1 MAKCPQQRDDGDAGA
16 GCPVQHQ
23 LSLNNMMPSDLSQS
37 DSPASA
43 ALPDL
48 RVSSSI
54 PRSGLEGDAGG
65 GGGDARPSAANG
77 TWLYPSPRM
86 FYNAMRRKG
95 HGARP
100 EDMEVIVTIHNMV
113 NEQTWQAVLRWES
126 YYHPE
131 GQPKLG
137 RFLGRPDDLSPRAWL
152 RTYILGYRRPF
163 DRHDWF
169 VERADGSTA
178 RYVID
183 FYSGKAAE
191 PAPGC
196 GDVPVPPSFH
206 IDARPAIDSWQAL
219 YERMHYSV
227 QGALHRLSQAL
238 RAAPWGGGT
247 TQQR

>member
-1 MAKCPQQRDDGDAGA
+1 
-16 GCPVQHQ
+16 
-23 LSLNNMMPSDLSQS
+23 MMPSDLGRG
-37 DSPASA
+37 DSPTSA
-43 ALPDL
+43 ALPEL

-54 PRSGLEGDAGG
+54 PRSGLEDDAGG
-65 GGGDARPSAANG
+65 GGGTGVASPLPTSG

-95 HGARP
+95 HEARP

-113 NEQTWQAVLRWES
+113 NEQTWQAVLRWEN
-126 YYHPE
+126 YYHP
-131 GQPKLG
+131 GSQPKLG

-152 RTYILGYRRPF
+152 RTFLLGYRRPF

-183 FYSGKAAE
+183 FYSGRAAE
-191 PAPGC
+191 PVPGS
-196 GDVPVPPSFH
+196 PVPPSFH

-227 QGALHRLSQAL
+227 QGAIHRLSQAF
-238 RAAPWGGGT
+238 RSPWGGGT